1 MVFLIIPFF
10 LIFTSIIGFVTNS
23 KNPMF
28 ILLYIELIIINFA
41 SIFGIAYKI
50 ESNYFGELFSL
61 FILTVAAVESA
72 LLITILV
79 QFFRFNNTI
88 SLNKINSIS

>member
-1 MVFLIIPFF
+1 MIPFF

-50 ESNYFGELFSL
+50 EFNYFGELFSL

>member
-1 MVFLIIPFF
+1 
-10 LIFTSIIGFVTNS
+10 
-23 KNPMF
+23 MF
-28 ILLYIELIIINFA
+28 ILLYIELIIINIV
-41 SIFGIAYKI
+41 SIFGISYKI

-88 SLNKINSIS
+88 SLKKINSTG

>member
-1 MVFLIIPFF
+1 
-10 LIFTSIIGFVTNS
+10 
-23 KNPMF
+23 MF
-28 ILLYIELIIINFA
+28 ILLYIELIIINIV
-41 SIFGIAYKI
+41 SVFGIAYKI

-88 SLNKINSIS
+88 SLKKINSTG

>member
-1 MVFLIIPFF
+1 
-10 LIFTSIIGFVTNS
+10 
-23 KNPMF
+23 MF
-28 ILLYIELIIINFA
+28 ILLYIELIIINIV

-88 SLNKINSIS
+88 SLKKINSTG

>member
-1 MVFLIIPFF
+1 MVFLLIPFL
-10 LIFTSIIGFVTNS
+10 LIFISLVGLTKNS

-28 ILLYIELIIINFA
+28 ILLYIELIIINFVA
-41 SIFGIAYKI
+41 IFGITYRL
-50 ESNYFGELFSL
+50 EYNFFGELFSL

-88 SLNKINSIS
+88 SLNQINSIS

>member
-1 MVFLIIPFF
+1 MVFLMIPFF

>member
-1 MVFLIIPFF
+1 MIPFF